1 MPKLTTRV
9 VIATGG
15 TGGHVFPAQ
24 ALASELS
31 RQGVDVFIFSDGR
44 GQQFNT
50 PSHLTV
56 QISSSQLQGSARQKI
71 QGGALLMKGIGKA
84 LYHLRCL
91 KPDVVVG
98 FGGYASFP
106 TMMAAAILRLPSIIH
121 QADAYFGR
129 TNRFLAPFMTRIA
142 TSFPHVENIPS
153 SCKGKVSMTGLPV
166 RPEIMSAEY
175 GPSENEAPFQLLV
188 TGGSQ
193 GAKVFGEIV
202 PQAVYLLEPV
212 QQKRLRISQQC
223 RAEFLDMTK
232 ALYER
237 TKAKVELSPFLE
249 NMGERYKKAHL
260 IISRAGASSAVEAA
274 VVGRPTL
281 FVPYPYAMDD
291 HQFYNSKEVIN
302 AGGGWMMR
310 EKEFTSIALSN
321 LLSELMTS
329 PWKLSQAAVNIR
341 TIAIS
346 DASIRLAH
354 LVDLIAP

>member
-1 MPKLTTRV
+1 MRKLTTRV
-9 VIATGG
+9 VLATGG

-31 RQGVDVFIFSDGR
+31 RKGTEVFIFSDGR

-50 PSHLTV
+50 HSYLTV
-56 QISSSQLQGSARQKI
+56 KISSSQLQGSAGQKI
-71 QGGALLMKGIGKA
+71 KGGALLMKGIGTA
-84 LYHLRCL
+84 LYYLRRL

-106 TMMAAAILRLPSIIH
+106 TMMAAAILRLPAIVH

-129 TNRFLAPFMTRIA
+129 ANRLLAPFMTRIA

-153 SCKGKVSMTGLPV
+153 SCKGKISMTGLPV
-166 RPEIMSAEY
+166 RSEIVSAEY
-175 GPSENEAPFQLLV
+175 MISEGEAPFHLLV

-193 GAKVFGEIV
+193 GARVFGEIV
-202 PQAVYLLEPV
+202 PQAVYLLEPL
-212 QQKRLRISQQC
+212 QQKRLCISQQC
-223 RAEFLDMTK
+223 RPEFLDMTK
-232 ALYER
+232 ALYEK
-237 TKAKVELSPFLE
+237 TKAKVELSHFLE
-249 NMGERYKKAHL
+249 NMGERYKEAQL
-260 IISRAGASSAVEAA
+260 VISRAGASSVIEAA

-281 FVPYPYAMDD
+281 FVPYPHAMDD
-291 HQFYNSKEVIN
+291 HQFYNAKEVVN
-302 AGGGWMMR
+302 VGGGWMMR
-310 EKEFTSIALSN
+310 EKEFTSIALSK

-341 TIAIS
+341 TISIS

-354 LVDLIAP
+354 LVGLIAS